1 MKRSYTNIFRPGL
14 DAAGYAVTNEKPA
27 DNMQN
32 KRIVCGKIL
41 KLDLTKIAY
50 FFALNQESQSFSKK

>member
-41 KLDLTKIAY
+41 KLDLTKIA
-50 FFALNQESQSFSKK
+50 